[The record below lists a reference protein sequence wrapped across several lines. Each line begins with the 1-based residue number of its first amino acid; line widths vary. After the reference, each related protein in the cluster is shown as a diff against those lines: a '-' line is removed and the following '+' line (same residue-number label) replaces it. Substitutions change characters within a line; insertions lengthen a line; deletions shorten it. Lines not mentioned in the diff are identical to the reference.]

1 MRLLDQDPI
10 DPEIAGALDA
20 IDATLAGEPV
30 DARYA
35 ELAEVALLLAS
46 DRPQVPPAF
55 AHSLDERV
63 ERRFAPAPSPA
74 RGGGRR
80 RLSRFWEATG
90 ALAAAV
96 ALIVAIVVV
105 VGNSHSGPSSDVSS
119 SASSSAPPTAAS
131 SSASS
136 SAPPTAASSTASSS
150 APPTAASTAAG
161 GTATTSSG
169 SSSAGAPHTA
179 ASGAA
184 RSPGRSPLKALAPGA
199 ASAPANSPAAIPPS
213 TLGSSTAGAP
223 TLQPPTTGRKVVQ
236 SAQLSLAAAPNRI
249 DDVAQQVY
257 NVIGAL
263 NGIVENSTVTQTG
276 GADGY
281 AEFQLSVPSASLGQA
296 MSRLSSLNNATVVS
310 RTDNTQDITDQYG
323 QATRSLADARALR
336 TSLLKQ
342 LASAT
347 TTEQIDS
354 LRAQIH
360 DAEASISSDLATLN
374 RLNHQVN
381 FSELYLTINAHAVPA
396 PVSHGGGGFG
406 VGRAAHDAGRVLTVA
421 AGVAL
426 IAIAALTPVGL
437 LVALAWW
444 VGAAVRRRRREQA
457 LDSV

>member
-74 RGGGRR
+74 RAGGRR

-105 VGNSHSGPSSDVSS
+105 VGNSHSGPSSDV
-119 SASSSAPPTAAS
+119 S